1 MCTLGRPTAIE
12 APSINNA
19 LLGIHVC
26 KGSIDFHLPGFY
38 FQYLAVYLQSVC
50 IFPTAPR
57 PSYLLNMADYSEG
70 NIQDVWITSLIT
82 ARKSLREGE
91 REGEKERKRGREKE
105 REREREREGER
116 KRGRERE
123 IAYHER
129 TNV

>member
-70 NIQDVWITSLIT
+70 NIQDVWVTSLIT

-91 REGEKERKRGREKE
+91 KEGERERGRES
-105 REREREREGER
+105 EREGER
-116 KRGRERE
+116 KRGGEKEGERGGGGRERDC
-123 IAYHER
+123 
-129 TNV
+129 VS